1 MMLMHLPFANSQ
13 ESEVNHAEIKE
24 DLNEI
29 VTDLGQHYIYLNEK
43 NVDLSCIIKYYE
55 KQIPNIKNEEQTV
68 LFFENLLNEFYD
80 SHLTL
85 NTHRRSSFRLYAPIH
100 VILESGK
107 PIISNVWH
115 NQLKNLE
122 QNILGAEVLE
132 INGRSLLKVIGD
144 FPTHC
149 NNKDLKVV
157 KEWIANKILA
167 GRYSQPKKLTLKL
180 VNGKTIEFDL
190 DELEIKQ
197 NTELLSVERKGN
209 IGVIRINNSLGNSNL
224 ISAFDRALDELMDT
238 EGLIIDLRNTVDG
251 GDSYIARGIMGRFI
265 KTTKAYQKHWTIEQY
280 DKSPEIIRSWVE
292 YVSPRKEQYSKPLVV
307 LVGRWT
313 GSMGEGMAIGFDA
326 MKRAEI
332 VGSEMEKLAGE
343 INGFSFKHQRFGYRL
358 SVAKLFHINGTLREE
373 FVPEHYVTETTITVD
388 EAFERGM
395 ELFDGAGR

>member
-1 MMLMHLPFANSQ
+1 
-13 ESEVNHAEIKE
+13 
-24 DLNEI
+24 
-29 VTDLGQHYIYLNEK
+29 
-43 NVDLSCIIKYYE
+43 
-55 KQIPNIKNEEQTV
+55 
-68 LFFENLLNEFYD
+68 
-80 SHLTL
+80 
-85 NTHRRSSFRLYAPIH
+85 
-100 VILESGK
+100 
-107 PIISNVWH
+107 
-115 NQLKNLE
+115 
-122 QNILGAEVLE
+122 
-132 INGRSLLKVIGD
+132 
-144 FPTHC
+144 
-149 NNKDLKVV
+149 
-157 KEWIANKILA
+157 
-167 GRYSQPKKLTLKL
+167 
-180 VNGKTIEFDL
+180 
-190 DELEIKQ
+190 
-197 NTELLSVERKGN
+197 
-209 IGVIRINNSLGNSNL
+209 
-224 ISAFDRALDELMDT
+224 
-238 EGLIIDLRNTVDG
+238 
-251 GDSYIARGIMGRFI
+251 MGRFI